1 MQSLPGNASIAV
13 ATHGNAY
20 MRNTQDH
27 ASMRNIV
34 EAAFRHRSLWILV
47 AGSVFFV
54 AIAYTVLRPKEY
66 QSEMD
71 ILVQN
76 TRGDEQITP
85 SRVNGTITING
96 VTEEQINSEIQLL
109 QSRGLA
115 NLVVDPQ
122 WNSAS
127 TSMTPDQLKAHEKA
141 VDKFEKHLSVQMIRK
156 SNVIHAT
163 YLASDPRAATEA
175 LSRLLA
181 AFLAKQREIAQP
193 PGTAKFF
200 ADEADRYKDELD
212 QAQQQLAEYQQQ
224 HQIVS
229 LPDTEQNVDREIN
242 DAETE
247 LRSTDAQ
254 ISEVT
259 QRIGTQTRQ
268 LKDIPSRQLTQQRVA
283 PNEYS
288 VEQLT
293 TMLATLQNDRT
304 SLLTKFTPEDRSVQE
319 VDKKIADTKT
329 ALANAQRLTSQDTA
343 SDVNPVWQAVSGS
356 IIQGE
361 SDRQSL
367 RAKHDALAQQI
378 GSLRA
383 SLSTTEGSTVAFT
396 TLRQKVTDLENN
408 YQLYTQKRDEAQMA
422 DAMNQS
428 RLLNVAIQQNPTFS
442 VIPFRPKPVVDTV
455 LGGFTAIFLA
465 SFLVFF
471 AEVGRDTIAN
481 AGELERL
488 TWLPVFATVPR
499 ESLGTGR
506 RAEAR
511 SEFSPVII
519 GMARGNESA
528 NERKASPVLVRNQR
542 EGRFV

>member
-1 MQSLPGNASIAV
+1 MQSLPGTTSIAV
-13 ATHGNAY
+13 AT
-20 MRNTQDH
+20 QDS

-34 EAAFRHRSLWILV
+34 ETAFRHRRLWVLV
-47 AGSVFFV
+47 AGTVLLM
-54 AIAYTVLRPKEY
+54 ALAYTALRPKEY

-76 TRGDEQITP
+76 TRGNEQITP
-85 SRVNGTITING
+85 SRVNGMVTING

-115 NLVVDPQ
+115 NIVVDSQ
-122 WNSAS
+122 WNGSSAS
-127 TSMTPDQLKAHEKA
+127 LTADQIKAYEEA
-141 VDKFEKHLSVQMIRK
+141 VDKFEKHLSVDMVRK
-156 SNVIHAT
+156 SNVIHVT
-163 YLASDPRAATEA
+163 YSASDPRAATEA

-200 ADEADRYKDELD
+200 ADEAARYKDELD
-212 QAQQQLAEYQQQ
+212 RAQQQLAEYQQQ

-242 DAETE
+242 NAETE

-259 QRIGTQTRQ
+259 QRLGTQTRQ
-268 LKDIPSRQLTQQRVA
+268 LKELSTRQMTQQRVI
-283 PNEYS
+283 PNDYS
-288 VEQLT
+288 VERLN
-293 TMLATLQNDRT
+293 TMLAELQNDRT
-304 SLLTKFTPEDRSVQE
+304 SLLTKFTPEDRTVQE
-319 VDKKIADTKT
+319 IDKKIADTKT
-329 ALANAQRLTSQDTA
+329 ALANAQRMTSQETA
-343 SDVNPVWQAVSGS
+343 SDVNPVWQTVTGS
-356 IIQGE
+356 IIQNE
-361 SDRQSL
+361 SDRQAL
-367 RAKHDALAQQI
+367 RAKHNALAQQI
-378 GSLRA
+378 GSLRS
-383 SLSTTEGSTVAFT
+383 SLSNTEGSTVAFT

-422 DAMNQS
+422 DAMNQN
-428 RLLNVAIQQNPTFS
+428 RLLNVAVQQSPTLS
-442 VIPFRPKPVVDTV
+442 LIPFRPKPVVDTI

-471 AEVGRDTIAN
+471 VEVGRDSIAN

-488 TWLPVFATVPR
+488 TRFPVLATVPKELR
-499 ESLGTGR
+499 SSGK

-511 SEFSPVII
+511 SDFSPMII
-519 GMARGNESA
+519 GMAHGVESA
-528 NERKASPVLVRNQR
+528 NKRKASPVLVKYQR